1 MIGWRK
7 PGSALLWFV
16 QPFDDACHFRFGI
29 PEFGLAEGDEDG
41 GPSYL
46 LGEEVHRYGAG
57 LNVLCDG
64 GQFFEGRLI
73 GQIRF
78 HVVRFYG

>member
-16 QPFDDACHFRFGI
+16 QSVDDAGHFCFRI
-29 PEFGLAEGDEDG
+29 PEFGLAEGNEDG
-41 GPSYL
+41 SPSHL
-46 LGEEVHRYGAG
+46 FGEEVHRYGAG
-57 LNVLCDG
+57 LNVMRDG

-78 HVVRFYG
+78 HGARFYG